1 MEEKNTNE
9 ELMQSTAE
17 KDINKETEAVAIE
30 TSTEEAEKVVE
41 ENMEK
46 QAESKES
53 IEQHDNQQTK
63 ETNLISKTLGILGKI
78 LCWSMIIIL
87 AAILIRAL
95 IFKKYDV
102 FGYRFY
108 LIMSGS
114 MEPTI
119 GVSDAVITKEITEAK
134 EGDIIAFNYNGET
147 TVHRVVKVYNENE
160 KKLYQTKGDNNNA
173 IDKGLVQIENVKGK
187 VICKIPNIGNI
198 ILFLQRNIIII
209 LILIIGVSVIVALIR
224 RLI

>member
-9 ELMQSTAE
+9 ELMKCVDE
-17 KDINKETEAVAIE
+17 KKV
-30 TSTEEAEKVVE
+30 SEELTQGMDK
-41 ENMEK
+41 K
-46 QAESKES
+46 
-53 IEQHDNQQTK
+53 DTK
-63 ETNLISKTLGILGKI
+63 ERKTSKALGIFGKI
-78 LCWSMIIIL
+78 LCWVMIT
-87 AAILIRAL
+87 ILIVILVRAL

-119 GVSDAVITKEITEAK
+119 GVSDAVITKEVTEAK
-134 EGDIIAFNYNGET
+134 EGDIIAFNYNGAI

-160 KKLYQTKGDNNNA
+160 KKLYQTKGDNNNTT
-173 IDKGLVQIENVKGK
+173 DKGLVQIENVKGK

-198 ILFLQRNIIII
+198 IIFLQKNIIII
-209 LILIIGVSVIVALIR
+209 LILIIGVSIIGALIR
-224 RLI
+224 RLM

>member
-9 ELMQSTAE
+9 ELMQSTAKKNTNEELMQSTAKKNTNEELVQSTVE
-17 KDINKETEAVAIE
+17 KDVG
-30 TSTEEAEKVVE
+30 
-41 ENMEK
+41 K
-46 QAESKES
+46 Q
-53 IEQHDNQQTK
+53 DNQQTK
-63 ETNLISKTLGILGKI
+63 TSNPIIKLLGIFGKI
-78 LCWSMIIIL
+78 LCWTMIISL
-87 AAILIRAL
+87 VAILIRAL
-95 IFKKYDV
+95 ILKKYDV

-119 GVSDAVITKEITEAK
+119 NVGDAVITKEITEAK
-134 EGDIIAFNYNGET
+134 EGDIIAFNYNGAT

-173 IDKGLVQIENVKGK
+173 IDKGLVQIENVTGK

-209 LILIIGVSVIVALIR
+209 LILIIGVSIIIALIR